1 MVGGL
6 FVARHGKNFK
16 QAVEKVESH
25 PYSLSEAVGLAK
37 EAAFA
42 KFDETMEIA
51 MRLGVD
57 PRHADQMVRGTVAL
71 PHGTGKSVRVLV
83 FAGGEKV
90 KEAEEAGADH
100 VGGEDMAKKIK
111 EGWLDFDAV
120 VATPDMMKIV
130 GGLGR
135 VLGPRGLMPN
145 PKTGTVTFD
154 VGQAVEQIKAGKIEF
169 RVDKAGIVH
178 APFGKASFSA
188 EQLNE
193 NVEAVIG
200 AVLKAR
206 PASAKGK
213 YVKSV
218 SVSSTMGPGIRVDES
233 AFAVA
238 EA

>member
-1 MVGGL
+1 M
-6 FVARHGKNFK
+6 ARHGKNFK
-16 QAVEKVESH
+16 QAVEKLESH

-37 EAAFA
+37 ESAFA
-42 KFDETMEIA
+42 KFDETMEMA

-90 KEAEEAGADH
+90 KEAEDAGADH
-100 VGGEDMAKKIK
+100 VGGEEMAKKVK
-111 EGWLDFDAV
+111 DGWLDFDAV

-178 APFGKASFSA
+178 APFGKASFTA
-188 EQLNE
+188 EQLQE
-193 NVEAVIG
+193 NAEALIG

-218 SVSSTMGPGIRVDES
+218 SVSSTMGPGIRVDEG